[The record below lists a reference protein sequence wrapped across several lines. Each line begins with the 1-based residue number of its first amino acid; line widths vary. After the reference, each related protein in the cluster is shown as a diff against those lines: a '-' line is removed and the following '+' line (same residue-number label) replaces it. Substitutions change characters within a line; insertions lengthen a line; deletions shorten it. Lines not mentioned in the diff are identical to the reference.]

1 MRRVG
6 LVALHVFK
14 ESVRDRVL
22 FAIGGFA
29 IVLVV
34 ASVLIGQITAGQDVR
49 IIKNLGLAAIE
60 LSGVLMA
67 VFIGV
72 GLVAREIERRS
83 IYSLLAKPVHRWE
96 FIVGKYVGLVG
107 TLVVNV
113 ACMTLALFL
122 VLAWFQATTPEALV
136 RAWTV
141 PVVDP
146 ALLKVVALIIA
157 ELMLLTAVAVLVS
170 TFSSSGVMS
179 AVLTLGV
186 WVVGLLSDDLRGFTA
201 VTTSPAIEAFVRTI
215 GTVVPAFSAFDV
227 KAEVV
232 NGRPPVAW
240 GYVGMTVAYAMTYAS
255 ALVGAAIGIF
265 SRRQFT

>member
-29 IVLVV
+29 ILLVV

-49 IIKNLGLAAIE
+49 IIKNLGLATIE

-83 IYSLLAKPVHRWE
+83 IYGLLAKPLHRWE
-96 FIVGKYVGLVG
+96 FIVGKYLGLVG
-107 TLVVNV
+107 TLIVNV
-113 ACMTLALFL
+113 ACMTVALFL
-122 VLAWFQATTPEALV
+122 VLAWFQSTMPEEVV
-136 RAWTV
+136 RAWSV
-141 PVVDP
+141 PVMDP
-146 ALLKVVALIIA
+146 ALFKVIVLIVA
-157 ELMLLTAVAVLVS
+157 ELMLLTAVALLVS

-186 WVVGLLSDDLRGFTA
+186 WVVGLLSDDLRGFSA
-201 VTTSPAIEAFVRTI
+201 VATSPLVVAFVQTI
-215 GTVVPAFSAFDV
+215 GTIVPAFSAFDI

-240 GYVGMTVAYAMTYAS
+240 GYVGMTVVYALAYVS

>member
-1 MRRVG
+1 MTRVR
-6 LVALHVFK
+6 LVAWHVFK

-49 IIKNLGLAAIE
+49 SIKNLGLATVE

-83 IYSLLAKPVHRWE
+83 IYSLLAKPLRRWE
-96 FIVGKYVGLVG
+96 FIIGKYLGLVG
-107 TLVVNV
+107 TLMVNV
-113 ACMTLALFL
+113 ACMSVALFL
-122 VLAWFQATTPEALV
+122 VLVWFQMTSPESV
-136 RAWTV
+136 VKGWVV
-141 PVVDP
+141 PTVDP
-146 ALLKVVALIIA
+146 GLLKAIVLIAA
-157 ELMLLTAVAVLVS
+157 ELWLLTAVALLVS

-186 WVVGLLSDDLRGFTA
+186 WVVGLLSEDLRGFTA
-201 VTTSPAIEAFVRTI
+201 VTSAPAIVWLVQ
-215 GTVVPAFSAFDV
+215 TVGAIVPAFSTFDI

-232 NGRPPVAW
+232 NGRPPIAW
-240 GYVGMTVAYAMTYAS
+240 GYVGLTAAYAVTYAA
-255 ALVGAAIGIF
+255 ALVGAAVGVF
-265 SRRQFT
+265 SRREFT